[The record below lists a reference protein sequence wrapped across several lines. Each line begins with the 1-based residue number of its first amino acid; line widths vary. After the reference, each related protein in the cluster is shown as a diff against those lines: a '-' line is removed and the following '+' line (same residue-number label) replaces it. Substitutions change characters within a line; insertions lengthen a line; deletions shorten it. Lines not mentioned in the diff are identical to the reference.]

1 MISPHKT
8 ENRARKYNSFPLNL
22 HQMSPEKIVAD
33 LKKAQFKP
41 VYWLEGEESYFI
53 DKVIAYAEHHLLSEA
68 EAGFNLTIFYGRDA
82 AWPDVINACRR
93 YPMFAEK
100 AVVIIKE
107 AQDLKGIDKLESYVE
122 KPLASTLLFVAY
134 KGKKVD
140 GRTTLAK
147 LLKEKAV
154 FMSTK
159 KMYDSAL
166 PEWTAE
172 LVKEKGYTLTK
183 KALALLIDHIGN
195 DLNRLN
201 NEIDKLALNLKD
213 RKQIT
218 EDDIEKYV
226 GVSKEFNVF
235 ELQQAIAGRDLYK
248 AVRIVQY
255 FGSNPKAAPLQL
267 VFPSLYNF
275 FSKVQVVYTV
285 PSKDEKEIAAAIG
298 ANAWFVKD
306 YTAAA
311 SRFQYHEVEKLLL
324 LLYEYNLR
332 NLGVND
338 AGTGD
343 AELLKEMVVKMI
355 APL

>member
-1 MISPHKT
+1 
-8 ENRARKYNSFPLNL
+8 
-22 HQMSPEKIVAD
+22 MSPEKIIGDV
-33 LKKAQFKP
+33 KKGQFKP
-41 VYWLEGEESYFI
+41 VYWLEGEEDYFI
-53 DKVIAYAEHHLLSEA
+53 DQVIHYAEHSILSES
-68 EAGFNLTIFYGRDA
+68 EAGFNLTIFYGRDT

-100 AVVIIKE
+100 QVVIIKE
-107 AQDLKGIDKLESYVE
+107 AQDLKGIEKLESYVE
-122 KPLASTLLFVAY
+122 KPLPSTLLFVGY

-140 GRTTLAK
+140 GRTKLAK
-147 LLKEKAV
+147 LLKDKAV
-154 FMSTK
+154 LMTTK
-159 KMYDSAL
+159 KMYDNAL
-166 PEWTAE
+166 PEWTSG
-172 LVKEKGYTLTK
+172 LVKEKGFTITK
-183 KALALLIDHIGN
+183 KALFLLIDHIGN
-195 DLNRLN
+195 DLNRLS

-218 EDDIEKYV
+218 EDDIEQFV

-235 ELQQAIAGRDLYK
+235 ELQQAIAQRDLYK
-248 AVRIVQY
+248 AIRIVQY

-275 FSKVQVVYTV
+275 FSKVQIVYTV
-285 PSKDEKEIAAAIG
+285 PSKDEKTIASAIG
-298 ANAWFVKD
+298 VNAWFVKD
-306 YTAAA
+306 YIST
-311 SRFQYHEVEKLLL
+311 STKFNYSEIEKLLL

-338 AGTGD
+338 AGTDD